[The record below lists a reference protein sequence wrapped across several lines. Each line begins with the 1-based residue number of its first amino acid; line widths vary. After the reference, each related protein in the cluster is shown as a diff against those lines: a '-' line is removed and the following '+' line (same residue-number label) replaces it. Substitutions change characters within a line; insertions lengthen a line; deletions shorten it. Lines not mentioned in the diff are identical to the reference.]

1 MLLTDG
7 GQLHLAFALEGLL
20 GNGGIVQDVADDFD
34 GGLDIGAEDAR
45 RDSNAV
51 VAGREADVAPAG
63 FDLARDLFRVPA
75 FGALEKRACAEL
87 RDAAAKLATDFA
99 LQLVVW
105 FGSAARGE
113 SAVEDID
120 IGVLGSHP
128 VDVVDVTNALTR
140 SLLTQTVDVTD
151 LMRADPI
158 LLALVA
164 RDGVPLFENAPG
176 VFTRFASLAACR
188 FADTKKFRD
197 AQERALREA
206 TSRSP
211 AP

>member
-1 MLLTDG
+1 MRDAGNDG
-7 GQLHLAFALEGLL
+7 
-20 GNGGIVQDVADDFD
+20 
-34 GGLDIGAEDAR
+34 
-45 RDSNAV
+45 
-51 VAGREADVAPAG
+51 
-63 FDLARDLFRVPA
+63 
-75 FGALEKRACAEL
+75 EL

-99 LQLVVW
+99 LQLVVL

-128 VDVVDVTNALTR
+128 VDVVDVTNVLTR
-140 SLLTQTVDVTD
+140 SLQTQAVDVTD

-164 RDGVPLFENAPG
+164 RDGVPLFEKAPG
-176 VFTRFASLAACR
+176 MFTRFASLAARR

-206 TSRSP
+206 TSPSP